1 MPKFVSLQSVIVE
14 KLREQKNNM
23 EAGVSFR
30 SPVSNQ
36 LQIGRLTNT
45 NLDEETGILRWG
57 YSNWGIE
64 KVTSEYKPREVK

>member
-1 MPKFVSLQSVIVE
+1 MPKFISLQSVVTE
-14 KLREQKNNM
+14 KLREQKSNM

-36 LQIGRLTNT
+36 LQIGRLN
-45 NLDEETGILRWG
+45 NSIIDEETGILRWG
-57 YSNWGIE
+57 YSNWGVE

>member
-1 MPKFVSLQSVIVE
+1 
-14 KLREQKNNM
+14 M

-36 LQIGRLTNT
+36 LQIGRLKNT

>member
-1 MPKFVSLQSVIVE
+1 MPKFISLQSVVTE

-36 LQIGRLTNT
+36 LQIGRLKNT
-45 NLDEETGILRWG
+45 NFDEETGILRWG
-57 YSNWGIE
+57 FSNWGVE